1 MADQCIVCL
10 ENLDV
15 HALAGAVSPAEHKRD
30 VLELQ
35 PTEQAV
41 PEPAAAPVQ
50 THSTSTTNG
59 NATTVDDTRIAE
71 IEVCGHI
78 LHDSCLREWTGKA
91 NSCPICRQSFN
102 FVNVYDRVG
111 GTRLSSYTVEDKK
124 QVAEFDAQAWLDD
137 NPEDDEPAQ
146 PCIIC
151 QNSDHE
157 ELTLLCDS
165 CDAPYHT
172 YCVGLDCVPRGH
184 WLCME
189 CNAQY
194 RAVIGEELED
204 ADDDELV
211 HRRSDYLPRTQATM
225 RRARRRARSDEWQ
238 GAWGQ
243 IASHIFDALDLDLD
257 NHDDDEALQNY
268 RRAQRRRERERQEYQ
283 RWQQR
288 LNIANRLGAG
298 DTFATNLARG
308 LPQRTQQHRQP
319 ARPPPP
325 PQETVEEKK
334 AWGALEKAMEA
345 SSSSNATT
353 PNRRK
358 RKSRSATASPREP
371 VPEPERRLKRPRTR
385 RMPQSGEASSSR
397 QTGEPSTEIATP
409 SSAVP
414 PAAAAAAGAAT
425 TTTTPTS
432 AAPSSSSVAPLVQ
445 PNAAPSIQAG
455 APTFL
460 SSLLKEVEAS
470 TPSDDE
476 NVRNFFGSLT
486 RPSADASSPAGSP
499 SPSGPSSPRALSAT
513 PPPRGIADRPGS
525 PLTLSSHIE
534 PIYPPMAS
542 FSPSRARN
550 GGDQSGSDSE
560 STSRRRH
567 RQNGSSQLPSIHNPR
582 PRRQNHVSIN
592 TDIKHTSRSP
602 ESSPVRESLSL
613 KAKESI
619 SAMIKAALKPHYKSG
634 SITADEYT
642 IINRDLSRRL
652 YREVPEDSLS
662 EETRQHCEKLAYNE
676 VAKAVSN
683 LKEIKV

>member
-1 MADQCIVCL
+1 MAEQCIVCL
-10 ENLDV
+10 ENLDEQPV
-15 HALAGAVSPAEHKRD
+15 LGSVSPT
-30 VLELQ
+30 V
-35 PTEQAV
+35 EQAAATKVPPSESAV
-41 PEPAAAPVQ
+41 PESAAAPVHA
-50 THSTSTTNG
+50 HSTTTQENG
-59 NATTVDDTRIAE
+59 HAESVVDDDSKIAE
-71 IEVCGHI
+71 IDICGHI
-78 LHDSCLREWTGKA
+78 LHNSCLREWTGKA

-102 FVNVYDRVG
+102 LVHVYNRVG
-111 GTRLSSYTVEDKK
+111 GTKLESYTVEDKK
-124 QVAEFDAQAWLDD
+124 QVAEFDAQAWLDE
-137 NPEDDEPAQ
+137 NPEDNEPAQ

-194 RAVIGEELED
+194 RAVTGEEWEEAD
-204 ADDDELV
+204 DDDELRN
-211 HRRSDYLPRTQATM
+211 RRSDYLPRTQATM

-257 NHDDDEALQNY
+257 NHDDDEALQNW
-268 RRAQRRRERERQEYQ
+268 RRSQHRRERERQEYE

-298 DTFATNLARG
+298 DTFAENLARG
-308 LPQRTQQHRQP
+308 LTHRSQQHRQP
-319 ARPPPP
+319 TRPPPP

-345 SSSSNATT
+345 TASSEASSSNS
-353 PNRRK
+353 RRK
-358 RKSRSATASPREP
+358 RKSRSASASPREP
-371 VPEPERRLKRPRTR
+371 APEPERRLKRPRTR
-385 RMPQSGEASSSR
+385 RMPNASEASSSR
-397 QTGEPSTEIATP
+397 QTGESSRANQALLPS
-409 SSAVP
+409 
-414 PAAAAAAGAAT
+414 
-425 TTTTPTS
+425 
-432 AAPSSSSVAPLVQ
+432 APLQ
-445 PNAAPSIQAG
+445 QSPEISAQGG

-460 SSLLKEVEAS
+460 SSLLKEVETS
-470 TPSDDE
+470 KGSDDE
-476 NVRNFFGSLT
+476 NVRNFIGSLT
-486 RPSADASSPAGSP
+486 RPSIDASSPAGSP

-525 PLTLSSHIE
+525 PLSLSSHIE
-534 PIYPPMAS
+534 PIYPSMS
-542 FSPSRARN
+542 NFSPSRIRN

-560 STSRRRH
+560 STSRRSRPQQVLP
-567 RQNGSSQLPSIHNPR
+567 RQSHIRNPQ
-582 PRRQNHVSIN
+582 PRRQTHISIN
-592 TDIKHTSRSP
+592 TDLNHTSHSP
-602 ESSPVRESLSL
+602 ESSPTRESLSL
-613 KAKESI
+613 QTKESI

-652 YREVPEDSLS
+652 YKEVPEESLS
-662 EETRQHCEKLAYNE
+662 EETRRHCEKLAHNE
-676 VAKAVSN
+676 VAKAVSD

>member
-15 HALAGAVSPAEHKRD
+15 QPLAGAASQADQKTDALGLHSSG
-30 VLELQ
+30 
-35 PTEQAV
+35 QAV
-41 PEPAAAPVQ
+41 PGAAAAPLQ
-50 THSTSTTNG
+50 AHSKSTANGSTT
-59 NATTVDDTRIAE
+59 VEDDSKIAE
-71 IEVCGHI
+71 IEVCGHV

-102 FVNVYDRVG
+102 DVNVYDRVR
-111 GTRLSSYTVEDKK
+111 GTKLSSYTVEDKK
-124 QVAEFDAQAWLDD
+124 QVAEFDAQAWLDE
-137 NPEDDEPAQ
+137 NPEDEEPSQ

-151 QNSDHE
+151 QNSEHE

-172 YCVGLDCVPRGH
+172 FCVGLDCVPRGH

-194 RAVIGEELED
+194 RAVLGEELEE
-204 ADDDELV
+204 ADGEELGNGQ
-211 HRRSDYLPRTQATM
+211 SDYLPRTQATM

-243 IASHIFDALDLDLD
+243 IASHIFEALDLDLD

-268 RRAQRRRERERQEYQ
+268 RRAQRRRERESQEYR

-298 DTFATNLARG
+298 DTFANNLARG
-308 LPQRTQQHRQP
+308 LPHRQQNRQP
-319 ARPPPP
+319 VRPPPP
-325 PQETVEEKK
+325 PQETVEEKQ

-345 SSSSNATT
+345 SSTSNGTT

-397 QTGEPSTEIATP
+397 QNGEVSTANIP
-409 SSAVP
+409 PVAV
-414 PAAAAAAGAAT
+414 
-425 TTTTPTS
+425 
-432 AAPSSSSVAPLVQ
+432 AAPVQAPQL
-445 PNAAPSIQAG
+445 PAQAVT
-455 APTFL
+455 PTFL

-486 RPSADASSPAGSP
+486 RPSADASSPVGSP

-542 FSPSRARN
+542 FSPSRIRN
-550 GGDQSGSDSE
+550 GGEQSGSDSE
-560 STSRRRH
+560 STPRQQRRP
-567 RQNGSSQLPSIHNPR
+567 NGSSHHSNIRNPQ
-582 PRRQNHVSIN
+582 PRRHKPANIN
-592 TDIKHTSRSP
+592 TEINHGSQSP
-602 ESSPVRESLSL
+602 ESSPTRDSLSL

-619 SAMIKAALKPHYKSG
+619 SAIIKAALKPHYNSG

-642 IINRDLSRRL
+642 NINRDLSRRL
-652 YREVPEDSLS
+652 YKEVPEVSLD
-662 EETRQHCEKLAYNE
+662 EETRRHCEKLAHNE
-676 VAKAVSN
+676 VAKAVSD